1 MEFRHIPYLCIMKL
15 ILFSILC
22 CVITCTVTGTTVYA
36 DIASNFGL
44 GADAL
49 SMSGAYTG
57 VADDFSACYY
67 NPGGL
72 AFQRRPVFAHDRRG
86 TSLSVGVGYIA
97 SMLWTKDAGSGRSTA
112 DIAPLTFEQLGL
124 TLGPSALAGLLPQ
137 RRVYFG
143 FAFYSPTDAI
153 IGWKE
158 RNTSVDRYFVFYDNQ
173 NRIFGFLADAAY
185 RFNDHFSVGAGVNIY
200 AASKTVTNVNFVQS
214 SFYHTENNTILI
226 KAAPVAG
233 IMIKTGDGFKI
244 GLSYRAETKFN
255 DYGVNNLFASGLL
268 IYTQSFNYVRFFSP
282 EQYAAGISYQSSSP
296 VLLVS
301 FDATYLRWSDF
312 VDEQGDG
319 APPTSLFDTVVPR
332 FGIRSTIQNNI
343 DVSAGYAFIRSP
355 VRDQTGV
362 TNFLDSNK
370 HLLSA
375 GASYTFRSAGFW
387 HNPIRLSAYI
397 QDTLLQTRIV
407 HKTQAV
413 PQYQEGYSF
422 GGSIVDAGLE
432 CRFVW

>member
-1 MEFRHIPYLCIMKL
+1 MRNV
-15 ILFSILC
+15 LFSMLC
-22 CVITCTVTGTTVYA
+22 VLIINAVNGLAAHA

-49 SMSGAYTG
+49 AMSGAYTG
-57 VADDFSACYY
+57 VADDYSACYY

-86 TSLSVGVGYIA
+86 TSLSIGVGYVA
-97 SMLWTKDAGSGRSTA
+97 TMLWTKDPGSGRSAA

-124 TLGPSALAGLLPQ
+124 TAGPSALAGLLPE

-143 FAFYSPTDAI
+143 FAFYAPTEAI

-185 RFNDHFSVGAGVNIY
+185 RVNRHLSIGAGANIY
-200 AASKTVTNVNFVQS
+200 AASRTITNVNFVQS
-214 SFYHTENNTILI
+214 TFTHTEHNVILI

-233 IMIKTGDGFKI
+233 IMIVLNDGLKI
-244 GLSYRAETKFN
+244 GLGYRAETKFN
-255 DYGVNNLFASGLL
+255 DYGVNDLFASGLL
-268 IYTQSFNYVRFFSP
+268 IYSQSFNYVRFFSP
-282 EQYAAGISYQSSSP
+282 EQYAAGVSYRWHTP
-296 VLLVS
+296 DLLVS

-319 APPTSLFDTVVPR
+319 APRTHLFDTVVPR
-332 FGIRSTIQNNI
+332 FGVRYAVKDNI
-343 DVSAGYAFIRSP
+343 KVSAGYAFIRSP
-355 VRDQTGV
+355 VRDQTGE
-362 TNFLDSNK
+362 TNVLDSNK
-370 HLLSA
+370 HLVSI
-375 GASYTFRSAGFW
+375 GASYTLKQAGFW
-387 HNPIRLSAYI
+387 QNPIRLSAYI
-397 QDTLLQTRIV
+397 QDTLLQTRFV
-407 HKTQAV
+407 YKTQPVA
-413 PQYQEGYSF
+413 QYQDGYSF
-422 GGSIVDAGLE
+422 GGSVIDTGVE

>member
-1 MEFRHIPYLCIMKL
+1 MEFGIISYLETMRTMRLKMIC
-15 ILFSILC
+15 LFCLMAVSG
-22 CVITCTVTGTTVYA
+22 GTAYA

-44 GADAL
+44 GANAL

-72 AFQRRPVFAHDRRG
+72 AFQRRPVFTHDGRG
-86 TSLSVGVGYIA
+86 TSLSIGAGYIA
-97 SMLWTKDAGSGRSTA
+97 NMLWTKDPGSGKSSA
-112 DIAPLTFEQLGL
+112 YIAPLTFEQLGL
-124 TLGPSALAGLLPQ
+124 TMGPSALAGLLPE

-158 RNTSVDRYFVFYDNQ
+158 RNTATDRYFVFYDNQ

-185 RFNDHFSVGAGVNIY
+185 RLSDHLAIGAGANIY
-200 AASKTVTNVNFVQS
+200 AASRTITNVNFVQS
-214 SFYHTENNTILI
+214 SFYHTEDNVILI

-233 IMIKTGDGFKI
+233 IMINTGNGLKI
-244 GLSYRAETKFN
+244 GLNYRAETKFN
-255 DYGVNNLFASGLL
+255 DYGVNNLSESGLL

-282 EQYAAGISYQSSSP
+282 EQYSIGASYRFAKHG
-296 VLLVS
+296 LLVS
-301 FDATYLRWSDF
+301 LDAAYIRWSDF

-319 APPTSLFDTVVPR
+319 MPQTSLFDTVVPR
-332 FGIRSTIQNNI
+332 LGMRYRIKDNIRLSG
-343 DVSAGYAFIRSP
+343 GYAFIRSP
-355 VRDQTGV
+355 VRDQTGA

-370 HLLSA
+370 HLVSLGA
-375 GASYTFRSAGFW
+375 GYTFKKAGFW
-387 HNPIRLSAYI
+387 QAPITVSAYV
-397 QDTLLQTRIV
+397 QDTLFQTGFV
-407 HKTQAV
+407 HKTQQVA
-413 PQYQEGYSF
+413 QYQQGYSF
-422 GGSIVDAGLE
+422 GGSVFDGGIE

>member
-1 MEFRHIPYLCIMKL
+1 MKL

-22 CVITCTVTGTTVYA
+22 CLITCTVTGTAVYA

-67 NPGGL
+67 DPGGL

-86 TSLSVGVGYIA
+86 TSLSLGVGYAA
-97 SMLWTKDAGSGRSTA
+97 SMLWTKDPGSGRSTA

-124 TLGPSALAGLLPQ
+124 TLGPSALAGLLPE
-137 RRVYFG
+137 RRVSIG

-173 NRIFGFLADAAY
+173 NRIFGFLAAAAY
-185 RFNDHFSVGAGVNIY
+185 KITSHLSIGAGANIY
-200 AASKTVTNVNFVQS
+200 AASKTITSVNFVQS
-214 SFYHTENNTILI
+214 SFTHTENNVILI

-233 IMIKTGDGFKI
+233 IMVVLKNGLKI

-255 DYGVNNLFASGLL
+255 DYGVNNLYASGLL

-282 EQYAAGISYQSSSP
+282 EQYAVGLSYQISSP
-296 VLLVS
+296 VLLISV
-301 FDATYLRWSDF
+301 DATYMHWSDF

-319 APPTSLFDTVVPR
+319 TPQTSLFDTVVPR
-332 FGIRSTIQNNI
+332 FGIRYTIQNRI

-355 VRDQTGV
+355 VRDQTGA
-362 TNFLDSNK
+362 TNFLDSNR
-370 HLLSA
+370 HLISV
-375 GASYTFRSAGFW
+375 GTSYTFRSAGFW
-387 HNPIRLSAYI
+387 HNPIRLSAYV
-397 QDTLLQTRIV
+397 QDTLLQTRVV

-413 PQYQEGYSF
+413 PQYQNGYSF
-422 GGSIVDAGLE
+422 GGSVVDAGIE

>member
-1 MEFRHIPYLCIMKL
+1 MLL
-15 ILFSILC
+15 L
-22 CVITCTVTGTTVYA
+22 TVPAGAAYA

-44 GADAL
+44 GANAL

-72 AFQRRPVFAHDRRG
+72 AFRQRPVFPHDKRG
-86 TSLSVGVGYIA
+86 TALSIGAGYL
-97 SMLWTKDAGSGRSTA
+97 SDRLWTKDPGSGKRYA
-112 DIAPLTFEQLGL
+112 DIAPLAFEQLGL

-185 RFNDHFSVGAGVNIY
+185 RFNDHLAIGAGVNIY

-233 IMIKTGDGFKI
+233 IMIRTGDGLKI
-244 GLSYRAETKFN
+244 GLNYRAETRFN
-255 DYGVNNLFASGLL
+255 DYGVNNLSASGLL
-268 IYTQSFNYVRFFSP
+268 LYTQPFNYVRFFSP
-282 EQYAAGISYQSSSP
+282 EQYAAGISYRFAKPS
-296 VLLVS
+296 LLVS
-301 FDATYLRWSDF
+301 FDATYLHWSDF
-312 VDEQGDG
+312 SDEQGDG
-319 APPTSLFDTVVPR
+319 TPRTSLFDTVVPR
-332 FGIRSTIQNNI
+332 IGFRCPVADDIRL
-343 DVSAGYAFIRSP
+343 SAGYAFIRSP
-355 VRDQTGV
+355 VRDQTGE
-362 TNFLDSNK
+362 TNLLDSNK
-370 HLLSA
+370 HLISF
-375 GASYTFRSAGFW
+375 GASYTFKRAGFW
-387 HNPIRLSAYI
+387 QAPITLSAYV
-397 QDTLLQTRIV
+397 QDTLFQNGYV
-407 HKTQAV
+407 HKTQPV
-413 PQYQEGYSF
+413 SQYQQGYSF
-422 GGSIVDAGLE
+422 GGSVYDGGVE